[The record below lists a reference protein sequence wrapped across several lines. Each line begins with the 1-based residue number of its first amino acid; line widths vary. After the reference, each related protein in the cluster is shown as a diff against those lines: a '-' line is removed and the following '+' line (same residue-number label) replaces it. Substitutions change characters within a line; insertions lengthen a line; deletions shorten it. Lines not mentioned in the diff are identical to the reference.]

1 MTRLSLRCLC
11 LCLATAFPLAVAGTE
26 HETETADDNIMQV
39 TIVGVREDLHL
50 LEGAAHV
57 LDVEALARLAYT
69 DVQRILRSVPGVS
82 LQVEDGFG
90 LRPNIGI
97 RGTATER
104 SGRITLL
111 EDGVLVAPAPYS
123 APAAYYFPT
132 PGRMAGFE
140 VLKGP
145 SAITQGPYTVGG
157 ALNMISTPIPNA
169 RAGKLFVETGTHATH
184 RLHATHGGT
193 SGGFGYLVET
203 HQWFSNGYQSVD
215 RGGAS
220 GLDVRDYTL
229 KMAYERGAHAVEMK
243 LQHAAQ
249 TSNQSYL
256 GLTDADFRA
265 DPDRRYGLS
274 ALDQIDT
281 EHEQAIFRY
290 TFAPHDGV
298 ELGVVAYENRHARN
312 WFKTEGFDADG
323 SADAASFSRTS
334 WASVVQAVN
343 RGQAAGGA
351 SPEALQAVL
360 DGGDTPRG
368 SIQLRANNRGYS
380 SRGVQAEL
388 AWQVERGA
396 VQMDL
401 RLGLRQHEDEEDRL
415 QRNSA
420 YRQLGGALVLNDLG
434 QLGNAGNRIQEA
446 TAFAAFATGRI
457 AFGAWTFT
465 PGVRFE
471 DMSQRRTRYEIRTG
485 RTEDPS
491 SRAPDNLRSARANET
506 QVVLPGLGVS
516 YQARPGVTLIAGVH
530 KGFSAPSNA
539 PDVDVEEALDY
550 DVGVRFA
557 GQRGALEAIAF
568 LADYNNLVGVCTAS
582 SGVDCEVGDA
592 FNGDA
597 ATVKGLELVASME
610 LFSNPRVSVPAE
622 LVYTWMD
629 GRFDTDIADTDFFGD
644 VRKGDP
650 IPYLPEHQLAATIG
664 VVGERLRGHLAAHF
678 VADTCV
684 RASCGPFE
692 ATEKTATFD
701 LSARYALRANADV
714 FARLENLGDARDIVG
729 RHPYGARPNK
739 ARSMA
744 VGFELRW

>member
-1 MTRLSLRCLC
+1 MPRHPL
-11 LCLATAFPLAVAGTE
+11 LCLAMAFALCVAGAE
-26 HETETADDNIMQV
+26 HDDEDDHIMQI
-39 TIVGVREDLHL
+39 TIVGVAEDLHRV
-50 LEGAAHV
+50 EGAVHV
-57 LDVEALARLAYT
+57 LDAEALARLAYT

-82 LQVEDGFG
+82 IQVEDGYG

-97 RGTATER
+97 RGRATER

-111 EDGVLVAPAPYS
+111 EDGVLIAPAPYS

-132 PGRMAGFE
+132 AGRMAGFE

-157 ALNMISTPIPNA
+157 ALNMISTPIPSE
-169 RAGKLFVETGTHATH
+169 RAGRLFVETGSHATH

-193 SGGFGYLVET
+193 SGGFGYLLET
-203 HQWFSNGYQSVD
+203 HQWFSDGYQSVD

-229 KMAYERGAHAVEMK
+229 KLAYEKAAHQVELK
-243 LQHAAQ
+243 LQLAEQ
-249 TSNQSYL
+249 TSDQSYL
-256 GLTDADFRA
+256 GLTDVDFRA

-281 EHEQAIFRY
+281 HHEQAIVRY
-290 TFAPHDGV
+290 RFAPRDD
-298 ELGVVAYENRHARN
+298 LAISVVAYENRHARN
-312 WFKTEGFDADG
+312 WFKTEGFDVDG
-323 SADAASFSRTS
+323 SPDAAAFSRVS

-343 RGQAAGGA
+343 LGQAVHSV
-351 SPEALQAVL
+351 SPEALQTVL
-360 DGGDTPRG
+360 DGGDTPHG
-368 SIQLRANNRGYS
+368 SIQLRSNNRQYS
-380 SRGVQAEL
+380 SRGIQAEL
-388 AWQVERGA
+388 AWALDRGA
-396 VQMDL
+396 VQADL

-420 YRQLGGALVLNDLG
+420 YRQQSGALVLNDLG

-446 TAFAAFATGRI
+446 SAFAAFATARI
-457 AFGAWTFT
+457 AYGDWTFT

-471 DMSQRRTRYEIRTG
+471 DMSQRRIRYEIRSG
-485 RTEDPS
+485 RTDDPA
-491 SRAPDNLRSARANET
+491 SRAAENLRSTRANDT
-506 QVVLPGLGVS
+506 RVVLPGLGVS
-516 YQARPGVTLIAGVH
+516 YQMRDGVTLIAGVH

-539 PDVDVEEALDY
+539 PGVDVEEALDY
-550 DVGVRFA
+550 DFGVRLTGA
-557 GQRGALEAIAF
+557 RGSLEAIAF
-568 LADYNNLVGVCTAS
+568 LADYKNLVGVCTAS

-597 ATVKGLELVASME
+597 ATVKGLELVANMD
-610 LFSNPRVSVPAE
+610 FSAGGRFGVPAE

-629 GRFDTDIADTDFFGD
+629 GSFDTDIADTDFFGD
-644 VRKGDP
+644 VSAGDP

-664 VVGERLRGHLAAHF
+664 VVGERLRGHLAANF

-692 ATEKTATFD
+692 ATEETITFD
-701 LSARYALRANADV
+701 LSARYAMNENTEL
-714 FARLENLGDARDIVG
+714 FARLENLGDARDMVG